1 MSVSQ
6 ARSIGND
13 LYYFAFGSNM
23 NPRVLTDRRK
33 VKPKHSFPAIIP
45 GYYLNF
51 DTFAFP
57 FLEPSFASI
66 GREKLLGPSQPAV
79 HGVLHL
85 ITLEDMEQIKR
96 TEGGGGYDGIG
107 CMSDRTD
114 PDQFVMLEAKAYDG
128 SLYKCYTLIEI
139 QKKVY
144 HDQFWPS
151 LRYMN
156 LIETGAKEHDLD
168 ASYQQWL
175 ASVPRY
181 IPNPALWSRL
191 GKYVFIGSSVIIWF
205 PLLFLMVFYRV
216 LLKTRPPRVVYVVW
230 SWMLLWTGI
239 YYQYFIRPVFG
250 NGAGEEQTAK
260 PMEKKERT
268 AVPNAATHHRVTIIG
283 SGHTAAIYLAR
294 ANMDP
299 VMYEGFLAAGIAAGG
314 QLTTT
319 TEVENFPGFP
329 DGLSG
334 PELMDHM
341 KAQSTKFGTKVI
353 SETISKV
360 DLSTKPFRLWREGQ
374 EDEAGTITA
383 DAIVVATGATAKRM
397 FIEGEDIFWQAGI
410 SACAVCDGAV
420 PIFRKKPLAVV
431 GGGDS
436 ACEEAQFL
444 TKYAS
449 KVYML
454 VRRDKL
460 RASKVMADRA
470 MKNPNI
476 EILWNRVPIKAT
488 GDRLL
493 KGLELKDTVSGAIS
507 TLEVNGLFYAI
518 GHKPNTDLFGS
529 QLHLDET
536 GYVRTY
542 PHNGVPSSYT
552 SVEGVFA
559 CGDVQDHTYRQ
570 AVTAAGSGCVA
581 AIDCE
586 RWLEGSE

>member
-107 CMSDRTD
+107 Y
-114 PDQFVMLEAKAYDG
+114 QFVMLEAKAYDG

-230 SWMLLWTGI
+230 SWMLLWT
-239 YYQYFIRPVFG
+239 
-250 NGAGEEQTAK
+250 
-260 PMEKKERT
+260 
-268 AVPNAATHHRVTIIG
+268 
-283 SGHTAAIYLAR
+283 GHTAAIYLAR